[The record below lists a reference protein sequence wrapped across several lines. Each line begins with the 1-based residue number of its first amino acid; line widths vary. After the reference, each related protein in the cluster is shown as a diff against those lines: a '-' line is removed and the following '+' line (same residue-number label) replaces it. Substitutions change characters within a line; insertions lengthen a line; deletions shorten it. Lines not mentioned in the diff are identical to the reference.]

1 MAIEITTADSTTIT
15 GIRNALNSAPL
26 SGAAGWDSVYTTTGS
41 NSAKWSQAYTN
52 LVSNSAAYLSG
63 GPIIDISLLAAASAS
78 WNSVYTTTNANSA
91 SWDAGN
97 GDVIGPEIAT
107 DNAIARYN
115 LSTGKLLQNSLA
127 TVSDNGAIVAPSV
140 GSVIPFYHDNQL
152 NFPNATVYQ
161 GALAH
166 SRADG
171 RVYFA
176 HNNTWNG
183 LSNVT
188 DLSNN
193 TVLVSSSNVILSACT
208 VTTHLSV
215 GGIIYSNQINTIN
228 EVGTGTFI
236 LSSGSDIQLSAVNRV
251 AVTNT
256 PFRLVN
262 LTSIQRDALAPQ
274 YGDMI
279 YNTTT
284 NKFQGYASVGWVD
297 LS

>member
-63 GPIIDISLLAAASAS
+63 GPATDISLLAAASAS
-78 WNSVYTTTNANSA
+78 WNSVYATTTANSA
-91 SWDAGN
+91 SWGAVT
-97 GDVIGPEIAT
+97 GDVFGPGIAT
-107 DNAIARYN
+107 DNAIARYD
-115 LSTGKLLQNSLA
+115 LSTGKLIQNSLV
-127 TVSDNGAIVAPSV
+127 TVSDIGAILAPGV
-140 GSVIPFYHDNQL
+140 GSVIPFYHANQST
-152 NFPNATVYQ
+152 FPNATVYD

-166 SRADG
+166 SHADG
-171 RVYFA
+171 RMYFA
-176 HNNTWNG
+176 HNNVWNG

-188 DLSNN
+188 DPASN
-193 TVLVSSSNVILSACT
+193 TVLVSSGNVILSACT
-208 VTTHLSV
+208 VTTNLSV
-215 GGIIYSNQINTIN
+215 GGIIYSNQINT
-228 EVGTGTFI
+228 VGTGTPT
-236 LSSGSDIQLSAVNRV
+236 LSSGSNILLD
-251 AVTNT
+251 AVTRVTVSNT

-262 LTSIQRDALAPQ
+262 LTSMQRDIIAPL

-284 NKFQGYASVGWVD
+284 NKFQGYASTGWVD

>member
-63 GPIIDISLLAAASAS
+63 GPVTDISLLAAASAS
-78 WNSVYTTTNANSA
+78 WNSVYTTTNTNSA

-97 GDVIGPEIAT
+97 GDVIGPGIAT
-107 DNAIARYN
+107 DNAIARFN
-115 LSTGKLLQNSLA
+115 LSTGKLLQNSLV
-127 TVSDNGAIVAPSV
+127 TVSDTGAIVAPSV
-140 GSVIPFYHDNQL
+140 GSVIPFYYDNQAS
-152 NFPNATVYQ
+152 FPNATVYQ

-176 HNNTWNG
+176 HNNSWNG

-188 DLSNN
+188 DPSNN
-193 TVLVSSSNVILSACT
+193 TVLVSSGNVILSACT
-208 VTTHLSV
+208 VTTNLSV
-215 GGIIYSNQINTIN
+215 GGIIYSSQINT
-228 EVGTGTFI
+228 VGTGTPT
-236 LSSGSDIQLSAVNRV
+236 LSSGSDIRLDAVTRV
-251 AVTNT
+251 TVTNT

-262 LTSIQRDALAPQ
+262 LTSIQRDAIAPL

-284 NKFQGYASVGWVD
+284 NTFQGYSSLGWVN